1 MLETLSNL
9 TDGQLHR
16 LIYSTWDFQQALS
29 ALTFLME
36 ECDFEARYNRVELRK
51 FRCYEASL
59 IISFAR
65 PFEPSRGQSTIGL
78 RAIGLQL
85 NPEETRLKDAMLSLR
100 RKVIAHSDEQLMH
113 FRASTHQP
121 LEDSPISLPL
131 LQFTESLYIE
141 AAQCRPLET
150 LLRKLIAGIGKALFA
165 LAQAEPERLNLYKQ
179 PNVANAEAQPVARAD
194 SRR

>member
-1 MLETLSNL
+1 MLEPLSNL

-36 ECDFEARYNRVELRK
+36 ECDFAARYNRVELRK

-78 RAIGLQL
+78 RAIGLPL
-85 NPEETRLKDAMLSLR
+85 NPEETRLKDAMLGLR

-150 LLRKLIAGIGKALFA
+150 LLRKLLAGIGKALFA

-179 PNVANAEAQPVARAD
+179 PDVANAGAQPIARAD
-194 SRR
+194 ARR